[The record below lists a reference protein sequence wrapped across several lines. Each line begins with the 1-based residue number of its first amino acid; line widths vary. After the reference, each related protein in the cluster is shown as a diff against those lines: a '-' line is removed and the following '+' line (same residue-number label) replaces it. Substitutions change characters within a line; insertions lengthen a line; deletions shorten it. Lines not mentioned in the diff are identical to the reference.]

1 MEVEGVEEDMVEMA
15 VMEIILDLIIGVEEV
30 EEVVMEEMVGMADH
44 MAVEGEEDMVVMED
58 HFLDFILKELVAE
71 GEDMEGEQMD
81 DMAEGEDIIVLQ
93 LDWAG
98 LVEWLV
104 MFVVEMEATYMHQMV
119 VMVE

>member
-1 MEVEGVEEDMVEMA
+1 MDMVEMA
-15 VMEIILDLIIGVEEV
+15 VMEIMLDLIIGVEEEV
-30 EEVVMEEMVGMADH
+30 VVVMEEMVGMVDH
-44 MAVEGEEDMVVMED
+44 MVVEGEEDMVVMED

-71 GEDMEGEQMD
+71 GADMEGEQMD

-119 VMVE
+119 VMAE

>member
-1 MEVEGVEEDMVEMA
+1 MDMVEMA

-30 EEVVMEEMVGMADH
+30 VEVVMEEMVGMADH
-44 MAVEGEEDMVVMED
+44 MAVAEGEDMVVMED

-98 LVEWLV
+98 LVEWLA